1 MQTTEAKWMLRSE
14 YDERLEAAVLE
25 QAHTLTYADVC

>member
-25 QAHTLTYADVC
+25 QARMLTYADLC